1 MRPSW
6 LVIALVA
13 SLVLNV
19 FLVGAGAGVF
29 TLAMRM
35 AHDSAGPRPGAFQ
48 IASRDLPPADRQ
60 AMREM
65 LRGAWADV
73 RTAADQSRRL
83 RAEAWGALA
92 DPKPDPAAIKQQLA
106 QSRQLDLT
114 ARTAVEEKVVD
125 YVAARSPA
133 DRTIVVAGLRSV
145 FPPPPGTGP
154 PPPANQAAAAKP

>member
-19 FLVGAGAGVF
+19 FLLGAGAGVF

-35 AHDSAGPRPGAFQ
+35 AHESPGPRPGAFQ
-48 IASRDLPPADRQ
+48 VASRGLPEPDKQ

-65 LRGAWADV
+65 LRNAWADV
-73 RTAADQSRRL
+73 RGAADQSRQL
-83 RAEAWGALA
+83 RAEAWSGLA
-92 DPKPDPAAIKQQLA
+92 DPKPDPAAIKQKLA
-106 QSRQLDLT
+106 QSRQLDVT

-125 YVAARSPA
+125 YVATLSPT
-133 DRTIVVAGLRSV
+133 DRAIVAAGLRRV
-145 FPPPPGTGP
+145 FGP
-154 PPPANQAAAAKP
+154 PRQAAPPAASNQAAPK